1 MLPRVMRF
9 LDKDIPEFR
18 EFEKN
23 EVAKHAEHF
32 GTFYEDYSFAPLTK
46 EIYGPEMEAL
56 GYNYTL

>member
-1 MLPRVMRF
+1 MRF